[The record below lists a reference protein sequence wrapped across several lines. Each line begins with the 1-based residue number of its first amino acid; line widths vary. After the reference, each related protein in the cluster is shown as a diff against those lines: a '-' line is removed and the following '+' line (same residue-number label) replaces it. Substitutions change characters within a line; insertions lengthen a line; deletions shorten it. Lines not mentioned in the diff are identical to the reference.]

1 MNAWLLLIFTV
12 VCAYITYDSFQ
23 WRGSIKSSPFSVI
36 SSMWKGELKHLNV
49 SEQEKVKGRVASYI
63 GGGQFCWIFLLV
75 TSLCAVCTV
84 QAFLE

>member
-23 WRGSIKSSPFSVI
+23 WRGSIKRSPFSVI
-36 SSMWKGELKHLNV
+36 SNMCKSGLEHLNV
-49 SEQEKVKGRVASYI
+49 AEQEKVKGLVASYM
-63 GGGQFCWIFLLV
+63 GGGQFCWIFLLI
-75 TSLCAVCTV
+75 TILCAVCTV